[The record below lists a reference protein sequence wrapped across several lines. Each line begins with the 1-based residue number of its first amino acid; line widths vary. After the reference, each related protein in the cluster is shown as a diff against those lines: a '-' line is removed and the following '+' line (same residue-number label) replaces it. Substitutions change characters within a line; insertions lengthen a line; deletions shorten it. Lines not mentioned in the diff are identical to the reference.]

1 MDARS
6 SDDAL
11 PSTPPNPGGTQS
23 PSQLPWPTR
32 IQKQADVE
40 KLLASLPEE
49 DLNTFRLHLRQ
60 AFFPLKMP
68 SQDLDSRSQ
77 RLITRCQQ
85 SIRRDFEFIV
95 SELSALEPSR
105 LPDWLA
111 RRIFITPSHDRRV
124 ILPTV
129 DPNKDRRPIIPADE
143 LFQVYRTWCTSH
155 EDFDFYS
162 ALTEFLILG
171 LQAVPTVSERLD
183 EKKYARY
190 ARPFAADL
198 HGDVVQRFNDAL
210 LSDYEA
216 EFDPKAYFGRVIPI
230 VQSSGTGKSGDR
242 GERETSRVSRSL
254 EPWLGAEGSDGAG
267 ESSRADP
274 AVEASVSIVRGG
286 FG

>member
-1 MDARS
+1 
-6 SDDAL
+6 
-11 PSTPPNPGGTQS
+11 
-23 PSQLPWPTR
+23 
-32 IQKQADVE
+32 
-40 KLLASLPEE
+40 
-49 DLNTFRLHLRQ
+49 
-60 AFFPLKMP
+60 MP